1 MTLSQYT
8 ESLGEWIE
16 LKFSEAIYIDDTR
29 LDRVGEYIQVC
40 ESIKDEN
47 IKSLQEELENIFELP
62 VYNTK
67 SRKISSR

>member
-1 MTLSQYT
+1 M
-8 ESLGEWIE
+8 IE

-47 IKSLQEELENIFELP
+47 IKSLQEELENILNFQYTTLKAAR
-62 VYNTK
+62 YQADDK
-67 SRKISSR
+67 YF